1 MILICSKEDD
11 PHTVKVAAI
20 LSSRGEDYFV
30 FDTSTFPGAL
40 SLTGSF
46 GNGSSELRLQT
57 STGQSI
63 RLSEIK
69 SFWWRRPQPIGID
82 PRIEDPQSRA
92 FAFQECVSALYGA
105 LECCDALWV
114 NEINR
119 DTTAEYKPL
128 QLKLARAHGFQI
140 PQTLITNA
148 PEEVLDFWNRHDRKV
163 VYKAFNQRGLIWRP
177 TRLLTEE
184 DFSVL
189 HNLRHAPVIFQ
200 AVVPGIRDVR
210 VTVIGETVF
219 ATEFDIEQLDNV
231 DYRMAMT
238 EIPCRPHELPPELK
252 QTILAF
258 MNTLGLEYGGIDFR
272 LTRDGQYIF
281 FEINPDGEFMYLEDR
296 TGQPIAAAMAD
307 HLSVATATRP
317 GRKPTLAT

>member
-1 MILICSKEDD
+1 MILICSKEED

-20 LSSRGEDYFV
+20 LSSRSEDYFIL
-30 FDTSTFPGAL
+30 DTSTFPGSL

-57 STGQSI
+57 SRGKSI
-63 RLSEIK
+63 RLSDIK
-69 SFWWRRPQPIGID
+69 SFWWRRPQPMEID
-82 PRIEDPQSRA
+82 PRIENPQSRA

-105 LECCDALWV
+105 LECCEALWV
-114 NEINR
+114 NDISR

-128 QLKLARAHGFQI
+128 QLKLARRHGFQI

-148 PEEVLDFWNRHDRKV
+148 PEEAVDFWNVHEGKV

-177 TRLLTEE
+177 TRVLREE
-184 DFSVL
+184 DFPVL

-200 AVVPGIRDVR
+200 SVVPGIRDVR
-210 VTVIGETVF
+210 VTVIGERVF
-219 ATEFDIEQLDNV
+219 ATEFDIEHLDNV

-238 EIPCRPHELPPELK
+238 EIPCLPHELPSELE
-252 QTILAF
+252 QGILAF

-272 LTRDGQYIF
+272 LTRDGEYVF

-296 TGQPIAAAMAD
+296 TGQPIAAAIAD
-307 HLSVATATRP
+307 HLSAAKATRP
-317 GRKPTLAT
+317 GRKPGAAT